1 MIALK
6 VFREKLFLQ
15 HVYIQLWT
23 FLTKVWPH
31 PSPGDQYLYKLEDTL
46 PVIQVSVFSGLM
58 VFFYLKMC
66 KDCSLYFFQCKNF
79 TLLNILNGRIFYMNS
94 SLEPSTQ
101 VSLKCI
107 PLHTLFVKIN
117 AQSTIIFVLGLCCE
131 ITLHHRWTFS
141 FRDLWK
147 HMCLEFNPS
156 IFYRLIW
163 YFLPVYFL
171 QNKILKTNNINSANI
186 FI

>member
-1 MIALK
+1 MNIFDPSVAPSFPRGSIF
-6 VFREKLFLQ
+6 VQTWRYTSSHTSISFF
-15 HVYIQLWT
+15 
-23 FLTKVWPH
+23 WPN
-31 PSPGDQYLYKLEDTL
+31 G
-46 PVIQVSVFSGLM
+46 F
-58 VFFYLKMC
+58 FFYLKMC

-141 FRDLWK
+141 SETFENICAW
-147 HMCLEFNPS
+147 NS
-156 IFYRLIW
+156 IQ
-163 YFLPVYFL
+163 VYFIVSFDISYLCIFFKTRFSRQITLIVQISLYSICLAL
-171 QNKILKTNNINSANI
+171 Q
-186 FI
+186 